1 MAQLKIG
8 IIIGSTREGRV
19 SPQVAEWVHKI
30 AEKRGD
36 AQYDIIDIADFK
48 IPLLGEPGY
57 DTSGVKDWVEQMASK
72 DGYVFIV
79 SEYNHSLA
87 ASLKNALDYL
97 KTEMH
102 NKAAGIVSYGSVGG
116 ARAAEHLRGILGE
129 FLVADVR
136 AHPAL
141 SLFNDFENMTVFK
154 PNEIQEQI
162 VGQMLDQLIPWS
174 TALATIR

>member
-1 MAQLKIG
+1 MNQLKIG
-8 IIIGSTREGRV
+8 IIIGSTRQGRV

-48 IPLLGEPGY
+48 LPLLGEPGY
-57 DTSGVKDWVEQMASK
+57 DTSGVTDWVEQITNC

-87 ASLKNALDYL
+87 PSLKNALDYL

-102 NKAAGIVSYGSVGG
+102 NKAAGIVSYGAVGG
-116 ARAAEHLRGILGE
+116 ARATEHLRGVLGE

-154 PNEIQEQI
+154 PQELHEKI
-162 VGQMLDQLIPWS
+162 VNQMFDQLLLWS